1 MTILMRPI
9 FVPIGE
15 VKTQGKPLPVI
26 VSTEWHRTIEQL
38 VQAVNDLQTENAAL
52 TARIEALEP

>member
-9 FVPIGE
+9 IVPIGE
-15 VKTQGKPLPVI
+15 VRWPGKPVPVVI
-26 VSTEWHRTIEQL
+26 STEWHRTIEQL

-52 TARIEALEP
+52 TARIAALEP